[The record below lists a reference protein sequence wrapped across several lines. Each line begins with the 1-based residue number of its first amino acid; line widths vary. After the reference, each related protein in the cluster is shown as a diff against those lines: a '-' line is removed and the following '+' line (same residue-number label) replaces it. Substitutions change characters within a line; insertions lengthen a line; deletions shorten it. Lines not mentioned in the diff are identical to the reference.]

1 MHSESGLRC
10 QVKCK
15 ACVRPAAE
23 PDGNSAKIMIG
34 NEKNNHLRNFAL
46 ISKLIF
52 INSLTP

>member
-23 PDGNSAKIMIG
+23 PDGNSAKII
-34 NEKNNHLRNFAL
+34 NRNLKNNHLRNFGL
-46 ISKLIF
+46 IS
-52 INSLTP
+52 